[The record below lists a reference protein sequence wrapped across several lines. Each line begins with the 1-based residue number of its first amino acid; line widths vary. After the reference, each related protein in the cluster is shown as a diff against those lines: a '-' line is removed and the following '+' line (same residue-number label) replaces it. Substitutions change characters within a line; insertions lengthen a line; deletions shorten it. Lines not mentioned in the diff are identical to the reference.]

1 MTSPQPL
8 RSTITPWLIGCVLVA
23 GVVLT
28 VVLEAAGG
36 AYTRSPGGLPDAGP
50 LTGWGLPVV
59 RLLVDLAGFATVGL
73 TLVGSRVLHV
83 GRGPADDALP
93 FAVRMAAIWA
103 ALCVLQ
109 SLLYVSETL
118 ATPLVTTDLAAVR
131 DLLGALAEL
140 PEATA
145 MLAQAALAASVV
157 WLVALARTPTGTG
170 VALAAAVAA
179 FVPPTLF
186 GHAATGNR
194 LLGSL
199 SLVVHVVA
207 AALWVGGLAA
217 LTWTALRGRT
227 PLANAV
233 PRYSLLAM
241 GCVAA
246 VALSGVVNAAVRIG
260 SLGALFG
267 SAYGLVVLAKVVAI
281 VTLAAFGQLHRQHT
295 VERLR
300 TWRRKRNV
308 PAAAPVFIGLAA
320 VELTVMAATVAL
332 AVGLSR
338 TPTPTAID
346 ALPPGGAVAT
356 PRGPAVGAQP
366 ASVDA

>member
-1 MTSPQPL
+1 MRSPQSL
-8 RSTITPWLIGCVLVA
+8 RSTIAPWLLGCVLVA
-23 GVVLT
+23 GVVLV
-28 VVLEAAGG
+28 VVLEAGGG
-36 AYTRSPGGLPDAGP
+36 AYMPSPGGLPDAGP
-50 LTGWGLPVV
+50 LTGWGLPLV

-93 FAVRMAAIWA
+93 AAGRMAALWG

-109 SLLYVSETL
+109 ALLYVSETL
-118 ATPLVTTDLAAVR
+118 ATPLVTTDLAALGA
-131 DLLGALAEL
+131 LLDALAEL

-179 FVPPTLF
+179 FLPPTLM

-194 LLGSL
+194 LVGSL
-199 SLVVHVVA
+199 SLIVHVAA

-260 SLGALFG
+260 SFGALFG
-267 SAYGLVVLAKVVAI
+267 SGYGLVVLAKVVAI
-281 VTLAAFGQLHRQHT
+281 VVLAGFGYLHRQHT

-332 AVGLSR
+332 AVGLAR
-338 TPTPTAID
+338 TPTPTSDD
-346 ALPPGGAVAT
+346 ALAPPH
-356 PRGPAVGAQP
+356 AQSS
-366 ASVDA
+366 ARTT